1 LSSGKDS
8 EMTITIFIL
17 SLLGAMALGVPI
29 AFSLLICGAA
39 LMLHLNMFDAQI
51 LAQNLIE
58 GSNSFP
64 LLAVPFFMLAGEI
77 MNAGGLSRRIVN
89 FAMACVGHIKGGLG
103 YVTIM
108 AAVIMAALSGSA
120 VADAAA
126 LASLLL
132 PMMIAA
138 GHDRSRSAGL
148 IASAGIIA
156 PVIPPSI
163 GFVIFGVAGNVSI
176 SKLFMAGIVPGIML
190 GAALW
195 VTWWWL
201 ARTEVVQVPPRK
213 SLLEI
218 GVAMRQATWALVLPF
233 IVVFGLK
240 FGVFTPTEAAVVA
253 TVYALFISTVIYK
266 ELSLKSL
273 LPLFVNAA
281 KTSAIVMFLV
291 AAAMVSAWLITVA
304 NLPAQLISLLQ
315 PLLDSPRLLMLTIM
329 IITII
334 VGTALDMTP
343 TILLLTPVLMPV
355 VKAAGIDP
363 VYFGV
368 LFIIN
373 NAIGLITPP
382 VGTVLN
388 AVAGAGKISMDE
400 VTRGVMP
407 FMLAQFAIMFAMVA
421 FPALVM
427 VPARWFY

>member
-1 LSSGKDS
+1 
-8 EMTITIFIL
+8 MTITIFL
-17 SLLGAMALGVPI
+17 VSLIGAMALGVPI
-29 AFSLLICGAA
+29 AFSLLACGVA
-39 LMLHLNMFDAQI
+39 LMWHMDMFDAQI
-51 LAQNLIE
+51 LAQNLME

-64 LLAVPFFMLAGEI
+64 LLAVPFFMLAGEV
-77 MNAGGLSRRIVN
+77 MNAGGLSRRIVQ
-89 FAMACVGHIKGGLG
+89 FAMALVGHIKGGLG

-126 LASLLL
+126 LAALLM
-132 PMMIAA
+132 PMMVAA
-138 GHDRSRSAGL
+138 GHDKARSAGL

-176 SKLFMAGIVPGIML
+176 SKLFMAGIVPGVLL
-190 GAALW
+190 GVSLW
-195 VTWWWL
+195 ITWWWL
-201 ARTEVVQVPPRK
+201 ARKEVVTVPPRK
-213 SLLEI
+213 TTGEILLALRE
-218 GVAMRQATWALVLPF
+218 ATWALVLPV

-253 TVYALFISTVIYK
+253 AVYALLVSTLVYR
-266 ELSLKSL
+266 ELNLKSL
-273 LPLFVNAA
+273 VPLFVVSA
-281 KTSAIVMFLV
+281 KTSAVVMFLV

-304 NLPAQLISLLQ
+304 NLPGELVALLQ
-315 PLLDSPRLLMLTIM
+315 PLLDSPRLLMLSIM
-329 IITII
+329 LITMI

-388 AVAGAGKISMDE
+388 AVAGAGRVSMDE
-400 VTRGVMP
+400 VTKGVMP
-407 FMLAQFAIMFAMVA
+407 FMIAQFIIMFAMVA
-421 FPALVM
+421 FPQLVM

>member
-1 LSSGKDS
+1 
-8 EMTITIFIL
+8 MTIAIFVF
-17 SLLGAMALGVPI
+17 SLLGAMAIGIPI
-29 AFSLLICGAA
+29 AFSLLICGIA
-39 LMLHLNMFDAQI
+39 LMWHMGMFDAQI
-51 LAQNLIE
+51 LAQNLLE
-58 GSNSFP
+58 GANSFP

-132 PMMIAA
+132 PMMVAA
-138 GHDRSRSAGL
+138 GHDRGRSAGL

-195 VTWWWL
+195 MTWWWL
-201 ARTEVVQVPPRK
+201 ARREVVQVPLRK
-213 SLLEI
+213 SMGEVML
-218 GVAMRQATWALVLPF
+218 AMREATWALVLPL

-253 TVYALFISTVIYK
+253 AVYALLISTFIYR
-266 ELSLKSL
+266 ELSLKDL
-273 LPLFVNAA
+273 VPLFVSSA

-304 NLPAQLISLLQ
+304 NLPGELINLLQ

-329 IITII
+329 VITIV

-388 AVAGAGKISMDE
+388 AVAGVGKISMDE
-400 VTRGVMP
+400 VTKGVVP
-407 FMLAQFAIMFAMVA
+407 FMFAQFAILFAMVA
-421 FPALVM
+421 F
-427 VPARWFY
+427 Y